1 MVELA
6 DTPGRGPGIL
16 NRICGIVPRSSPQ
29 SLKESTMQAINLNA
43 MANRV
48 ALGEGGRTEVNIAQ
62 IKEVMKIFLEEL
74 ARYND
79 EEILEVVKRH
89 KKD

>member
-1 MVELA
+1 
-6 DTPGRGPGIL
+6 
-16 NRICGIVPRSSPQ
+16 
-29 SLKESTMQAINLNA
+29 MQTINLNA

-48 ALGEGGRTEVNIAQ
+48 AMEERGRTEVNIAQ
-62 IKEVMKIFLEEL
+62 IKEVMRIFLEEL

-89 KKD
+89 KEGAL

>member
-1 MVELA
+1 
-6 DTPGRGPGIL
+6 
-16 NRICGIVPRSSPQ
+16 
-29 SLKESTMQAINLNA
+29 MQPINLNA
-43 MANRV
+43 MANRIGLEE
-48 ALGEGGRTEVNIAQ
+48 AGRTGVNIAQ
-62 IKEVMKIFLEEL
+62 IKEIMRIFLEEL

>member
-1 MVELA
+1 
-6 DTPGRGPGIL
+6 
-16 NRICGIVPRSSPQ
+16 
-29 SLKESTMQAINLNA
+29 MQKINLNS

-48 ALGEGGRTEVNIAQ
+48 AMEEMGRTEVNIAQ
-62 IKEVMKIFLEEL
+62 IKEVMRVFLEEL

>member
-1 MVELA
+1 
-6 DTPGRGPGIL
+6 
-16 NRICGIVPRSSPQ
+16 
-29 SLKESTMQAINLNA
+29 MQTINLNA

-48 ALGEGGRTEVNIAQ
+48 AMGEGGRTEVNIAQ
-62 IKEVMKIFLEEL
+62 IKEVMKVFLEEL

-79 EEILEVVKRH
+79 DEILEVVKRH

>member
-1 MVELA
+1 
-6 DTPGRGPGIL
+6 
-16 NRICGIVPRSSPQ
+16 
-29 SLKESTMQAINLNA
+29 MQAINLNA